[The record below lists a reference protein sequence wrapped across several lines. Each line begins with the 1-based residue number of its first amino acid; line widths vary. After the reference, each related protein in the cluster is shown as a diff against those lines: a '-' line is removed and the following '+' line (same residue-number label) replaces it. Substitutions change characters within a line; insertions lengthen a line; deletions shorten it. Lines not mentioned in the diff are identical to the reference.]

1 MNHKTTSRDAGRR
14 AQRFSLLSHDVPSLT
29 LPQPASL
36 AGVTN
41 AVVDTKAI
49 EAKVHEA
56 LRESLSAD
64 IQNRVATLVEERLV
78 SILNAE
84 NGAAV
89 MAVPL
94 AAQPVSVAPEMT
106 APIEEP
112 AVVAERSDVT
122 SLAERRETAP
132 LPASTTG
139 VRVVARNPVSGAAA
153 VDSSASLARRA
164 PTKSGQ
170 PELSPRCL
178 PHTGQHYQGAT
189 QEDVVSAWQAMR
201 DRYRLTPENKVLP
214 RRSFIDWLKNQRSV
228 CPDSVHWYGDFVVVR
243 SCPVRAPENHASA
256 GTDGWWMLFDPN
268 GDGFL
273 RTTLFHDAFDAPDSR
288 LAGVVPRVIR
298 PAWISEER
306 RIAAAARAGKL
317 DARPF
322 SADSAEDLTAADF
335 TRGFAE

>member
-1 MNHKTTSRDAGRR
+1 MNHKTTSRDASRR
-14 AQRFSLLSHDVPSLT
+14 AQRFSLLSHDVPSLA
-29 LPQPASL
+29 LPQVA
-36 AGVTN
+36 ATGVGAN
-41 AVVDTKAI
+41 APVDTKAI
-49 EAKVHEA
+49 EAKVQDA
-56 LRESLSAD
+56 LRESLSSD
-64 IQNRVATLVEERLV
+64 IQARVAALVEERLA
-78 SILNAE
+78 SILHAQDGAE
-84 NGAAV
+84 AI
-89 MAVPL
+89 AVPL
-94 AAQPVSVAPEMT
+94 ATQPVSAAPAILET
-106 APIEEP
+106 TEVP
-112 AVVAERSDVT
+112 AFVAERSDVT
-122 SLAERRETAP
+122 PMAERRETAAM
-132 LPASTTG
+132 PASTTG

-164 PTKSGQ
+164 PAKSGQ

-228 CPDSVHWYGDFVVVR
+228 CPDSIHWYGDFVVVR
-243 SCPVRAPENHASA
+243 SCPVRAPENHASVGA
-256 GTDGWWMLFDPN
+256 EGWWMLFDPN

-273 RTTLFHDAFDAPDSR
+273 RTTLFHDAYDAPDSR
-288 LAGVVPRVIR
+288 FAGVVPRVIR

-306 RIAAAARAGKL
+306 RVAAAARAGKL